1 MDPIS
6 DMLIR
11 IKNAAGAGH
20 ETVSMPYSRMKYE
33 IARALERAR
42 LVAGI
47 QRKGKRVRKILE
59 IGLLETGGFSSVRLL
74 SGPGRRT
81 YAAYRDLHR
90 APRGGVIILTTSK
103 GIMTEREARKEKVGG
118 QLIAEVW

>member
-11 IKNAAGAGH
+11 IKNAATAGH
-20 ETVSMPYSRMKYE
+20 ETVSMPYSRMKHE

-42 LVAGI
+42 LVGGI
-47 QRKGKRVRKILE
+47 QRRGKRVRKILE
-59 IGLLETGGFSSVRLL
+59 IGLLGGDGFSGVRLL
-74 SGPGRRT
+74 STPGRRT
-81 YAAYRDLHR
+81 YRAYRDLGR
-90 APRGGVIILTTSK
+90 APRGGVIILATSK